1 MPLTPAA
8 AEIANW
14 DCYDEETLSIGAAA
28 TGLTAAKLEGQ
39 DFVAAFLVGIGTY
52 TSVFTTKRAATP
64 AAGTH
69 AQFFP
74 GQNMWLN
81 RGEAFAFR
89 AVREG
94 ANNGTIAVSYYRR
107 R

>member
-14 DCYDEETLSIGAAA
+14 DCYDEETLDIGAAA
-28 TGLTAAKLEGQ
+28 VGLTAAKLEQ
-39 DFVAAFLVGIGTY
+39 PDFIAAFLVGIGTY
-52 TSVFTTKRAATP
+52 SSVFTTKRSATP
-64 AAGTH
+64 AAATH
-69 AQFFP
+69 AQFAP

-81 RGEAFAFR
+81 RAEAIAFR